1 MNKKGIGLGLA
12 ISKKIVEQFG
22 GKINVKSQL
31 QQGSTFSFSMKLEDE
46 QQFMLDNIHIDLDDM
61 YSDEFVDK
69 QVGNKVKDSQKFNDT
84 LSQVQSE

>member
-69 QVGNKVKDSQKFNDT
+69 QVGNKVKDSQKSNNT

>member
-69 QVGNKVKDSQKFNDT
+69 QVGNKVKDSQKSNDT
-84 LSQVQSE
+84 QSQVQSE

>member
-69 QVGNKVKDSQKFNDT
+69 QVGNKVKDSQNSNDT

>member
-46 QQFMLDNIHIDLDDM
+46 Q
-61 YSDEFVDK
+61 
-69 QVGNKVKDSQKFNDT
+69 
-84 LSQVQSE
+84 

>member
-12 ISKKIVEQFG
+12 ISKKIVEPFG

-69 QVGNKVKDSQKFNDT
+69 QVGNKVKDSQKSNNT

>member
-46 QQFMLDNIHIDLDDM
+46 KQFMLDNIHIDLDDM

-69 QVGNKVKDSQKFNDT
+69 QVGNKVKDSQKSNDT

>member
-31 QQGSTFSFSMKLEDE
+31 QQGSTFSFSMKFEDE

-69 QVGNKVKDSQKFNDT
+69 QVGNKVKDSQKSNNT

>member
-69 QVGNKVKDSQKFNDT
+69 QVGNKVKDSQKSNDT

>member
-1 MNKKGIGLGLA
+1 M
-12 ISKKIVEQFG
+12 EQFG

-46 QQFMLDNIHIDLDDM
+46 KQFMLDNIHIDLDDM

-69 QVGNKVKDSQKFNDT
+69 QVGNKVKDSQKSNDT